1 MEHSSSLPTESMSP
15 RSTMPRNSHATRGE
29 IQRTMR
35 LTLICVFAGLV
46 FAALMTILLVK
57 VL

>member
-1 MEHSSSLPTESMSP
+1 MEHSSSVPNESMPP
-15 RSTMPRNSHATRGE
+15 RSTMPRNSHASRGE

-35 LTLICVFAGLV
+35 LTMICVLAGLV
-46 FAALMTILLVK
+46 FAALVTILLVK